1 VPVARNLWSSFP
13 IMAVTRHL
21 QVRGVGIL
29 AWTKDGALMGPI
41 IVAGMALAAVSGA
54 VRVALTWLR
63 RRDRLRHAGE
73 RARRERLR
81 QSVRGQV
88 AVFGWRGIAV
98 DIGPGGRW

>member
-1 VPVARNLWSSFP
+1 MLAITAVLLLISMSWATGGWTGGEATERNDDLVRLVLLG
-13 IMAVTRHL
+13 AVTC
-21 QVRGVGIL
+21 VA
-29 AWTKDGALMGPI
+29 AW
-41 IVAGMALAAVSGA
+41 MA
-54 VRVALTWLR
+54 LR

-88 AVFGWRGIAV
+88 AVFGWCGIAV

>member
-1 VPVARNLWSSFP
+1 MVLLPDHGCYTPLTG
-13 IMAVTRHL
+13 TR
-21 QVRGVGIL
+21 RREL
-29 AWTKDGALMGPI
+29 AWAKDGALMGPI

>member
-1 VPVARNLWSSFP
+1 
-13 IMAVTRHL
+13 
-21 QVRGVGIL
+21 
-29 AWTKDGALMGPI
+29 MGPI

-63 RRDRLRHAGE
+63 RGDRLRHAGE

-98 DIGPGGRW
+98 GIGPGGRW